1 MFDNAIFEKLIL
13 KKDIDGL
20 KSYLQKNISSN
31 QSEDIFSSAKAVYFC
46 ILKTDIS
53 LNFIPELKEQKF
65 TEMLRRMLFCYI
77 RNNPP
82 SDVRQKARKILIS
95 MGFPAV
101 ESNEKSYSPLVWN
114 FYEVFYRY
122 ELANRPKV
130 FSKLVKVLAKTKD
143 SYTRDSAVNFV
154 KHYQGKVVDALIDY
168 FKLEENSTIKEV
180 YEFLEKF
187 GTDLTDVV
195 PPQVATPTITKTV
208 ETPKEKNEDKKS
220 EEISNSK
227 ENNIAN
233 DKDILKAQIKE
244 DMQKKW
250 NEKNISSPISE
261 VKEPTPVTE
270 VVEQPVI
277 QEEIQQTVSETPVTE
292 VVEQPVIQ
300 EEIQQTVSETPVTEV
315 VEQPVIQEEIQQTVS
330 ETPATEVIEQPV
342 IQEEIATNVNETP
355 VAEVI
360 EQPVIQEEIQQ
371 TVSETPI
378 TEVIEQ
384 PVIQEEIQQTVSET
398 PVAEV
403 IEQPVTQEEVQNVV
417 QEEINT
423 NVNETPVEQQTTEQF
438 NEPKT
443 DSSRILKSSFVS
455 SQSVLIPAPKAEDN
469 IIPEP
474 LAVEEPVIESNIIEE
489 QVQIQEKK
497 PTRTPMELKDALKL
511 NFVNIK
517 FAGKGDISPTLMSTT
532 IEMLLELIEVG
543 SERDMTFVENSITKY
558 FVTNPFM
565 QDALRRELKIFMSDS
580 ELPEFVSKRAMEL
593 LPLLGKTKQKQSLS
607 SILMTLSEINEEEE
621 QEENFAEV
629 ASSIVQIPIEE
640 DIAHSVSDRIL
651 SYLKST
657 GSYDSKLE
665 TCQNMIEAGITFEE
679 YYNLI
684 DFDLMK
690 SGKRFFDRIIP
701 AAKAIILSDRP
712 DFKTH
717 IEEAKY
723 VLFVSLLYGNC
734 PDILKMECFET
745 LKRSGYLDIL
755 SAKNIYK
762 QYAIVFVKDSLLNKS
777 SGAACRALSDMINII
792 IPGAI
797 GRDNFVGKNIEALVD
812 SYISLIVKETDEYL
826 FDYAVDILNHLS
838 FEEHSILI
846 PLSARIQPVNYE
858 KAIEIT
864 EKLVTKRN
872 LWASDILIEAVG
884 ENYMDIRNK
893 AVDALSRCGSNMPLD
908 YRKRAV
914 NLIFAKLEETY
925 DEDKQAQYIEV
936 ARNIDLVITAEVLIS
951 LFANSGLTDRKE
963 IGNRLMGTLAIMSSK
978 EFLELF
984 KGLDNLRILHKYLT
998 SSHRDRFTVD
1008 FARQFIDL
1016 YRLHFSNLNGEE
1028 TWRNILSDTNSEF
1041 VDMINELWN
1050 LQF

>member
-220 EEISNSK
+220 EEISSSK
-227 ENNIAN
+227 ENNIEN

-292 VVEQPVIQ
+292 VIEQPVIQ
-300 EEIQQTVSETPVTEV
+300 EEIQQTVSETPITEV
-315 VEQPVIQEEIQQTVS
+315 V
-330 ETPATEVIEQPV
+330 
-342 IQEEIATNVNETP
+342 
-355 VAEVI
+355 

-398 PVAEV
+398 PATEV
-403 IEQPVTQEEVQNVV
+403 IEQPVI
-417 QEEINT
+417 QEEIAT

-651 SYLKST
+651 SYFKST

>member
-300 EEIQQTVSETPVTEV
+300 EEIQQTVSETP
-315 VEQPVIQEEIQQTVS
+315 
-330 ETPATEVIEQPV
+330 ATEVIEQPV
-342 IQEEIATNVNETP
+342 IQEEIATNVN
-355 VAEVI
+355 
-360 EQPVIQEEIQQ
+360 
-371 TVSETPI
+371 
-378 TEVIEQ
+378 
-384 PVIQEEIQQTVSET
+384 ET

>member
-315 VEQPVIQEEIQQTVS
+315 IEQPVIQEEIQQTVS
-330 ETPATEVIEQPV
+330 EKPATEVIEQPV

-355 VAEVI
+355 V
-360 EQPVIQEEIQQ
+360 
-371 TVSETPI
+371 
-378 TEVIEQ
+378 
-384 PVIQEEIQQTVSET
+384 
-398 PVAEV
+398 
-403 IEQPVTQEEVQNVV
+403 
-417 QEEINT
+417 
-423 NVNETPVEQQTTEQF
+423 EQQNTEQF

-665 TCQNMIEAGITFEE
+665 TCQNMIDAGITFEE

-1041 VDMINELWN
+1041 VDMINEIWN

>member
-277 QEEIQQTVSETPVTE
+277 QEEIQQTVSETPITE
-292 VVEQPVIQ
+292 VIEQPVIQ

-342 IQEEIATNVNETP
+342 IQEEIATNVN
-355 VAEVI
+355 
-360 EQPVIQEEIQQ
+360 
-371 TVSETPI
+371 
-378 TEVIEQ
+378 
-384 PVIQEEIQQTVSET
+384 ET

>member
-277 QEEIQQTVSETPVTE
+277 QKEIQQTVSETPITE
-292 VVEQPVIQ
+292 LVEQPVIQ

-315 VEQPVIQEEIQQTVS
+315 IEQPVIQEEIQQTVS

-342 IQEEIATNVNETP
+342 IQEEIA
-355 VAEVI
+355 
-360 EQPVIQEEIQQ
+360 
-371 TVSETPI
+371 
-378 TEVIEQ
+378 
-384 PVIQEEIQQTVSET
+384 
-398 PVAEV
+398 
-403 IEQPVTQEEVQNVV
+403 
-417 QEEINT
+417 T